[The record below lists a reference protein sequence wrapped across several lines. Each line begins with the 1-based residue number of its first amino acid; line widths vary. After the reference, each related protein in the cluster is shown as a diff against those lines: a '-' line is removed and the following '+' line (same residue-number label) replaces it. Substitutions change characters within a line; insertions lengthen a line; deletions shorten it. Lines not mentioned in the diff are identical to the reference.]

1 MTTTI
6 EALTLVLDIQGEQTL
21 LILLYHAPSTIHS
34 FITDSIEL
42 IENVRST
49 VNATRILLLGNFN
62 LDQMLLENVN
72 KRHPLTQRFH
82 LQ

>member
-6 EALTLVLDIQGEQTL
+6 EALTLVFDIQREHTL
-21 LILLYHAPSTIHS
+21 LILLYHASSTIHS

-49 VNATRILLLGNFN
+49 VNVTRILLLGNFN